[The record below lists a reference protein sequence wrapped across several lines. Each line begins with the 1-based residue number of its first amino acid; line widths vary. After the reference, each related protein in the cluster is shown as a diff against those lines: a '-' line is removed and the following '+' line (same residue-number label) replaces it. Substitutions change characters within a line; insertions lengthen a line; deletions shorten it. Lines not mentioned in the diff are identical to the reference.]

1 MRSHSKSSRVRVS
14 AMLPA
19 TIAVLFALSTLA
31 AAQDQPHPK
40 WELFGGYS
48 FLYPNA
54 DVHGTIPP
62 GLVPL
67 SSALESNP
75 RGAGASITYNF
86 NRWFG
91 LTLDGSTHWG
101 ESEATLGKAID
112 DTDFSNLSIGPKIT
126 FRHEHFSPFLEAL
139 VGDQRLAPAVFGDV
153 DKLGLMVGGGLD
165 LKVAEHISLRL
176 VRADYVMSSYRYGP
190 SATTPSTDIR
200 ALRAQAGIVLTFGGE
215 KPRIPPGAVCSVHPS
230 EVFAGEPVTVTAEG
244 SNVNPKRTVNYNWT
258 GPGVSAGATG
268 ASTQID
274 TAGLQPGQ
282 HLVTANLND
291 GSKRGVASCTASF
304 TVKVPNP
311 PVITCSVDP
320 SSVKMGGVATV
331 TSSASSPDGRRLTY
345 SYSASAGSISG
356 DGPTATLDSGSAQ
369 PGTITVTCNVADDRN
384 PPLTASSSATLAVQS
399 PPPPPDNSE
408 VVRAI
413 ERRLALH
420 SVYFATAKPSV
431 EKPDAGLLPSQEK
444 ILSVLADDFKT
455 LLQYNPDSRLTLEG
469 HADPRGSE
477 EYNQA
482 LSERR
487 VDRARRYLIEQGVPE
502 ASIQTKA
509 FGKQKNMT
517 AAQVKD
523 AVEGNPE
530 LSPADRQRVL
540 SNMRLIILASNRRVD
555 ITLNNA
561 GQESQES
568 VRQYP
573 FNAAD
578 SLTLIQEQEANKAPK
593 PMAHKK
599 PRRKPQP

>member
-1 MRSHSKSSRVRVS
+1 MSSLLKKRFGRVS
-14 AMLPA
+14 AMLMAA
-19 TIAVLFALSTLA
+19 TVVLLA
-31 AAQDQPHPK
+31 FGTRAAGQDQPAPK
-40 WELFGGYS
+40 WEIFGGYS
-48 FLYPNA
+48 LFYPNS
-54 DVHGTIPP
+54 DVHGTLPP

-67 SSALESNP
+67 TSALETNP

-86 NRWFG
+86 NRWVG

-101 ESEATLGKAID
+101 ESEATLGKKID

-126 FRHEHFSPFLEAL
+126 FRHEHLSPFLEAL

-153 DKLGLMVGGGLD
+153 DKLGFMVGGGLD

-176 VRADYVMSSYRYGP
+176 IRADYVMSSYRFGP
-190 SATTPSTDIR
+190 SSTTPSTDIR
-200 ALRAQAGIVLTFGGE
+200 GLRAQAGIVLTFGGE
-215 KPRIPPGAVCSVHPS
+215 EPRTPPSAVCSVHPS
-230 EVFAGEPVTVTAEG
+230 EVFAGEPVTLTAEG
-244 SNVNPKRTVNYNWT
+244 SNFNPKRTVIYSWT
-258 GPGVSAGATG
+258 GTGISPATG
-268 ASTQID
+268 ASTQIS
-274 TAGLQPGQ
+274 TAGLQPGPYQ
-282 HLVTANLND
+282 VTANLAD
-291 GSKRGVASCTASF
+291 GSKRGVASCSTSF
-304 TVKVPNP
+304 TVRTPSP
-311 PVITCSVDP
+311 PVIACSADP
-320 SSVKMGGVATV
+320 SSVKMGGTATI
-331 TSSASSPDGRRLTY
+331 TSSASSPDGRRLSY

-356 DGPTATLDSGSAQ
+356 DGPSATLDSGSAQ

-399 PPPPPDNSE
+399 PPPPPDNTAMVE
-408 VVRAI
+408 AI
-413 ERRLALH
+413 EKRLALH

-431 EKPDAGLLPSQEK
+431 EKPDAGLLPSQQK
-444 ILSVLADDFKT
+444 TLSSLADDFKT
-455 LLQYNPDSRLTLEG
+455 LLQNKPDASLTLEG

-523 AVEGNPE
+523 AVDNNPE

-540 SNMRLIILASNRRVD
+540 SNMRLILLASNRRVD

-561 GQESQES
+561 GTQSQES

-578 SLTLIQEQEANKAPK
+578 SLTLIQEQEPNKASK
-593 PMAHKK
+593 PMAHRK